1 MKDIPYPLQHLDER
15 LDRIE
20 RATLAQKKVLTFK
33 EACLYTGFAESYMY
47 KLTSAGI
54 IPYSKPN
61 GKTLFF
67 DRERLD
73 EWLLSNAS
81 LSSQEKER
89 LAATH
94 VSASRN

>member
-1 MKDIPYPLQHLDER
+1 MNSNDDHLQAINQR
-15 LDRIE
+15 LERIE
-20 RATLAQKKVLTFK
+20 QATLVQKKVLTFK

-54 IPYSKPN
+54 IPYAKPN

-73 EWLLSNAS
+73 QWLLSNAS
-81 LSSQEKER
+81 LSHDEKER
-89 LAATH
+89 MAATY
-94 VSASRN
+94 VNTSKN